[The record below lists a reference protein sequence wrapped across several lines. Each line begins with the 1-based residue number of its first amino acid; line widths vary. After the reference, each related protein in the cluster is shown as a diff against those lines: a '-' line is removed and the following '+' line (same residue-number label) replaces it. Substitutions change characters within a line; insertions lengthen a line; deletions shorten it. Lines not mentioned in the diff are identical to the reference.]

1 LATVRLK
8 PGHVQPI
15 WAGHPWVY
23 AQAIDRVEGAT
34 RGDEVSVLDPRG
46 NFLGRGF
53 YSSGSAIPVRILVR
67 DEKTPIDTAFFRGR
81 IERAL
86 AARVQLGLETGHT
99 HPLTAQEQA
108 AEAHG
113 TRETTGYRLIHAE
126 GDMLPGLIV
135 DRFGDVLAVQFLTFG
150 MKEREAMVLEA
161 LGQVISPRAIVDRTP
176 AGSAKAEHFVPASGV
191 VRGAV
196 EVNKLEFLERG
207 LAWTIPLDLGQKTGF
222 YFDQRSLR
230 ARVEVLARS
239 MPGSKPKRVLDAYA
253 YVGSFGLGAAR
264 AGAEVVCVDESALA
278 MEIGAENARANN
290 LANRMRFERGD
301 ARRAMQDAHASYD
314 LVVVDPPRLAPTRSA
329 REQALVMYSKLAEL
343 GCKATKPG
351 GMLVLCSCS
360 AAVDLNALTRALAT
374 GAVRANVSA
383 LVIERAF
390 QGADHPVPA
399 AFGEGLYLKAVIAR
413 IEAR

>member
-1 LATVRLK
+1 
-8 PGHVQPI
+8 
-15 WAGHPWVY
+15 VY